1 LKPDAERI
9 VSRYPVG
16 KVINVYYNQKSPDTS
31 ILKLEE
37 LGQIVII
44 GLIVGIIL
52 MSVGIGV
59 SVILYKT
66 VIKPVNSD
74 NYG

>member
-1 LKPDAERI
+1 M
-9 VSRYPVG
+9 
-16 KVINVYYNQKSPDTS
+16 YYNQKNPDAS
-31 ILKLEE
+31 ILELEE

-44 GLIVGIIL
+44 GLLFGVIL

-66 VIKPVNSD
+66 VIKRVNS
-74 NYG
+74 NN